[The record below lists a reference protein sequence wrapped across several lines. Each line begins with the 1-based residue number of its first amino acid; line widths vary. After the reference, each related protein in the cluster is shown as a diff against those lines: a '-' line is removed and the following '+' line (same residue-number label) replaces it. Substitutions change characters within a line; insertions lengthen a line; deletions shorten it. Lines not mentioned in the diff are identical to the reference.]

1 MEVLKFDFKPVMRAV
16 EAELEALTG
25 IRVLW
30 DPQPVR
36 SAEPSLRL
44 TFIGSEE
51 KGMGCTRLSFQLS
64 LIGAGDGP
72 DVFLPSLI
80 SASVNLD
87 RIYNSCIN
95 GRQYLDIEAEGI
107 RTRMCFETGLTASGT
122 FSQNENKVVETN
134 QWSYLWTE
142 PRYIALEIREQGE

>member
-1 MEVLKFDFKPVMRAV
+1 MAAFKFDFKPLMKAV
-16 EAELEALTG
+16 ESKLEALTG
-25 IRVLW
+25 LKILW

-51 KGMGCTRLSFQLS
+51 KGVDCTRISFQLS

-72 DVFLPSLI
+72 DVFLPSLVA
-80 SASVNLD
+80 ASVNLD
-87 RIYNSCIN
+87 RLYNGCIN
-95 GRQYLDIEAEGI
+95 GKQFIDIEAEGV
-107 RTRMCFETGLTASGT
+107 RSRMCFETGLTASGT
-122 FSQNENKVVETN
+122 FSQNDAKVIETN

-142 PRYIALEIREQGE
+142 PRYIALEIREQGD